1 MLTLKMSVLKL
12 LKKKKPKKTTKQKQ
26 CVALTYYKCIS
37 SLFGRDDTKQAK
49 SLIFTVVSQAEQSP
63 KVQGKKAKEDVIRT

>member
-1 MLTLKMSVLKL
+1 MLTLKMLVLKL
-12 LKKKKPKKTTKQKQ
+12 LKKKEKKNTKQKQ
-26 CVALTYYKCIS
+26 CVALTYYKCFL

-49 SLIFTVVSQAEQSP
+49 SLIFNVVSQAEQGP